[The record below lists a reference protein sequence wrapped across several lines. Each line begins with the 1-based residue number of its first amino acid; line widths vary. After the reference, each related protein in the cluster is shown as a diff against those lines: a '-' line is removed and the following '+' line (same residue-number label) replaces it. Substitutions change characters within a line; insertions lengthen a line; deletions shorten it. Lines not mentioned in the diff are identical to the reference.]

1 MGRSNY
7 TLTTEQKRLLDK
19 ITEDIIS
26 DIKNNDEHRILDV
39 YDNPE
44 RKLDNNMFT
53 AMVWYIGD
61 QLASY

>member
-1 MGRSNY
+1 MGKSTY

-19 ITEDIIS
+19 IAEDIIS

-39 YDNPE
+39 YDTLDG
-44 RKLDNNMFT
+44 KLDNEMFT
-53 AMVWYIGD
+53 AIVWYIGD